1 MSEKIEW
8 YKEVL
13 ALEPN
18 SKVFFP
24 LARMLADEHNV
35 EEAITVLQHGLERHQ
50 EFLEARL
57 YLIELL
63 FISGKQSECTSEIQ
77 NLNKMF
83 SAYAGFWQAWATV
96 AAANNSPD
104 ISTIIRLLAASFE
117 NKTLTLHEILEKGL
131 SLSTASAPVRQ
142 QQALDSQEEI
152 EPTIV
157 CSNDVEVQNYP
168 TEENNTQSI
177 DHSADD
183 IPLPADPEEQFT
195 LRTRSM
201 AEVLAEQGD
210 IKGALDIYQELV
222 ASAASPEEEAD
233 LNQRIATLRAHL
245 SSADMASPVRENI
258 PAGKDK
264 LINMLELLATRVEAR
279 AQN

>member
-24 LARMLADEHNV
+24 LARMLAEEQRSD
-35 EEAITVLQHGLERHQ
+35 EAIDVLRHGLERHQ

-63 FISGKQSECTSEIQ
+63 HKSGKKAETTQEIE
-77 NLNKMF
+77 NLTGMF
-83 SAYAGFWQAWATV
+83 AGYAGFWQAWATV
-96 AAANNSPD
+96 AAVKNSSD
-104 ISTIIRLLAASFE
+104 VGTIIRLLAASFQ
-117 NKTLTLHEILEKGL
+117 NNALTLSEVIERGL
-131 SLSTASAPVRQ
+131 QKQDMPQNVVMDSLPNASA
-142 QQALDSQEEI
+142 I
-152 EPTIV
+152 TT
-157 CSNDVEVQNYP
+157 NDVDVLEQDP
-168 TEENNTQSI
+168 IPAMTDAEAEAKGADLEHSEE
-177 DHSADD
+177 D
-183 IPLPADPEEQFT
+183 EEHFT

-210 IKGALDIYQELV
+210 IKGALDIYQELM
-222 ASAASPEEEAD
+222 ASAASADEQAD
-233 LNQRIATLRAHL
+233 LSQRITTLRTQLVVPGQDASAHENF
-245 SSADMASPVRENI
+245 SS
-258 PAGKDK
+258 GKK
-264 LINMLELLATRVEAR
+264 LITMLETLAARVEAR

>member
-24 LARMLADEHNV
+24 LARMLADEDNV
-35 EEAITVLQHGLERHQ
+35 DEAIAVLQHGLERHC

-63 FISGKQSECTSEIQ
+63 FLSGKQSECTIEIDH
-77 NLNKMF
+77 LNKMF
-83 SAYAGFWQAWATV
+83 SSYAGFWQAWATV
-96 AAANNSPD
+96 AELKNSPD

-117 NKTLTLHEILEKGL
+117 NRTLTLHDILEKGL
-131 SLSTASAPVRQ
+131 SIASPMTQAPVRGSHD
-142 QQALDSQEEI
+142 AVETSV
-152 EPTIV
+152 V
-157 CSNDVEVQNYP
+157 CANDVDVQN
-168 TEENNTQSI
+168 TVKG
-177 DHSADD
+177 D
-183 IPLPADPEEQFT
+183 IINVAEDSVAETFTPIAESEEQFT

-222 ASAASPEEEAD
+222 ASTSSDEEQAD

-245 SSADMASPVRENI
+245 SSAVADSVCQENI

-264 LINMLELLATRVEAR
+264 LINMLESLAARVEAR

>member
-24 LARMLADEHNV
+24 LARMLADENNI
-35 EEAITVLQHGLERHQ
+35 EEAITVLQHGLERHH

-63 FISGKQSECTSEIQ
+63 FISGKNSECTSEIE

-96 AAANNSPD
+96 AAVKNSPD

-117 NKTLTLHEILEKGL
+117 NKALTLHDILERGL
-131 SLSTASAPVRQ
+131 SFSSNGSVQPSLKTQDDEVDLA
-142 QQALDSQEEI
+142 I
-152 EPTIV
+152 I
-157 CSNDVEVQNYP
+157 CSNDVDVQNSSVEQDYSKHQNVTD
-168 TEENNTQSI
+168 TEST
-177 DHSADD
+177 
-183 IPLPADPEEQFT
+183 PLLAESEEQFT

-222 ASAASPEEEAD
+222 ASAASPEEQTD

-245 SSADMASPVRENI
+245 SSADISPDVQEGI
-258 PAGKDK
+258 APGKDK
-264 LINMLELLATRVEAR
+264 LINMLELLAARVEAR

>member
-24 LARMLADEHNV
+24 LARMLAGEQNV
-35 EEAITVLQHGLERHQ
+35 GEAITILQHGLERHS

-63 FISGKQSECTSEIQ
+63 FLSGKHSECTYEIE
-77 NLNKMF
+77 NLTKMF
-83 SAYAGFWQAWATV
+83 SSYAGFWQAWATV
-96 AAANNSPD
+96 AAVKNSPD
-104 ISTIIRLLAASFE
+104 ISIIIRLLAASFE

-131 SLSTASAPVRQ
+131 SLTSPEIQ
-142 QQALDSQEEI
+142 Q
-152 EPTIV
+152 PTFNTHEDVEQTIIR
-157 CSNDVEVQNYP
+157 SNDVDVQNFP
-168 TEENNTQSI
+168 VALSTDITE
-177 DHSADD
+177 DD
-183 IPLPADPEEQFT
+183 SVVGTSTITAESEEQFT

-210 IKGALDIYQELV
+210 IKGALDIYQELE
-222 ASAASPEEEAD
+222 ASTSSSEEQAD
-233 LNQRIATLRAHL
+233 LHQRIATLHARL
-245 SSADMASPVRENI
+245 SSADIDSSVQENI
-258 PAGKDK
+258 PVGKDK
-264 LINMLELLATRVEAR
+264 LINMLELLAARVEAR